1 MMLLYAAT
9 KMADLLARVQ
19 CMVLATRPLLFCFLK
34 IRLES
39 KEMCAKKLSESET
52 ARTLMQICLDSSL
65 QTTTILDALQSQGV
79 LGERTSA
86 QSILNAQLRPMSD
99 QFRSFSETF
108 LPFDLE
114 SLFIS
119 TVSEIVGPII
129 DPQLL
134 DNDSS
139 WLKRAYSIFDE
150 LIGCGNQVAVFRKA
164 ELLQL
169 DEMLTDLPNGQSLL
183 TSPSKDPPLNK
194 RVGHDVAGGAGAF
207 TIGASAADTSMP
219 SPDSA
224 NMFDEEGLGNPM
236 TTAQIMEIA
245 NSMDSMDMGWISQ
258 EFLDH
263 NSW

>member
-1 MMLLYAAT
+1 
-9 KMADLLARVQ
+9 
-19 CMVLATRPLLFCFLK
+19 MVLATRPLLFCFLK

-39 KEMCAKKLSESET
+39 KETCSKKLSESET

-65 QTTTILDALQSQGV
+65 QMTTILDALQSQGV
-79 LGERTSA
+79 LGEQPGARSMF
-86 QSILNAQLRPMSD
+86 NAHLQPMSD
-99 QFRSFSETF
+99 ELRCPTETF

-129 DPQLL
+129 DPQFL
-134 DNDSS
+134 DNGSS
-139 WLKRAYSIFDE
+139 WLKRAYAIFDE

-169 DEMLTDLPNGQSLL
+169 DEMLKDLPNGQALP
-183 TSPSKDPPLNK
+183 TSPSKDLPQNK
-194 RVGHDVAGGAGAF
+194 GAGHDVAGGAGGF
-207 TIGASAADTSMP
+207 TVGASTADTLMP
-219 SPDSA
+219 SPISA

-236 TTAQIMEIA
+236 TAAQIMEIA
-245 NSMDSMDMGWISQ
+245 NSIDSMDMGWMSQ
-258 EFLDH
+258 ELLDH

>member
-1 MMLLYAAT
+1 
-9 KMADLLARVQ
+9 
-19 CMVLATRPLLFCFLK
+19 MVLATRPLLFCFLK

-39 KEMCAKKLSESET
+39 KEMCAKKLGESET

-65 QTTTILDALQSQGV
+65 QTTTILDALRSQGV

-86 QSILNAQLRPMSD
+86 QFILNVYLRPMAD
-99 QFRSFSETF
+99 QLRSSTETF

-119 TVSEIVGPII
+119 TVSEIVGPVI
-129 DPQLL
+129 DPQFL
-134 DNDSS
+134 DNDAS

-169 DEMLTDLPNGQSLL
+169 DEMLKDLPSGQNPL
-183 TSPSKDPPLNK
+183 TSPSKDPPPLNK
-194 RVGHDVAGGAGAF
+194 GVGHDVAGGAGEF
-207 TIGASAADTSMP
+207 TVGTSGADTSMP
-219 SPDSA
+219 SPVSA

-245 NSMDSMDMGWISQ
+245 NSMDSMDMGWISH
-258 EFLDH
+258 ELLDH